1 MKSVMSLEMYEKLKL
16 KNLDS
21 TSIPHV
27 VGASGESLGARGKTK
42 CEINING
49 KIFYQTF
56 IVCEHLKRPIILGR
70 DFSIQN
76 CIGISW
82 TKTNTRRLTQNNEVI
97 AETAEYQTPSRA
109 SVSLKRNIK
118 VPPRSCAVV
127 DVDINTTEKIKVEVT
142 PDQLWLSANPN
153 ICTYPMIAD
162 LKEREP
168 NTVTPFVI
176 VNFSHHEHLHLPRDH
191 VVAFAEK
198 DCKEGEVLEICTMEQ
213 LEKELPRNWI
223 PERKRQEKFSEFFEN
238 PFMQKDDDFL
248 KSPAEAP
255 VHRKVLLED
264 KDISPKTQKAFD
276 KLCEKYDDIISKN
289 SGDIGKTMLVEMEI
303 DTGNHPPIAS
313 KPYTLPLKH
322 YDWVQKEIE
331 TLERAGIIERSI
343 SPWAS
348 PVVIVPKKSAPGE
361 PPRRR
366 MCVDYR
372 KINKLQ
378 PEVTKAD
385 GGKGCISLIPLPK
398 IDELYAK
405 LKGYKVFSSLDLR
418 SGYYHIGLKDS
429 AKPKSAFVLSSLGKY
444 QFNRVPFGL
453 AQAPA
458 YFQKLINDVLKG
470 CNFAM
475 GYLDDIIIYSRSEK
489 EHLEHLEEIFT
500 RLKTAGLKLKLEKCC
515 FFKKHI
521 QYLGHLISAD
531 GIQPL
536 PEKLESIAKMPAPKN
551 PKEVKQFLGL
561 VGYYRKFVPRFA
573 DISRVLT
580 HLTKKDVE
588 FKWTPECEKC
598 FQILKEFLQQAP
610 ILRYPD
616 PQASYTLY
624 TDASKYAYAGVL
636 TQHNN
641 GTDHPITYVS
651 GLFRGSQLNWATLTK
666 EAYAIYMSVKK
677 LSFYIDTAKIT
688 VKSDHLPLKKFLE
701 KNTLNSKVNNWAVE
715 LESQNITF
723 EYIPGIR
730 NTLADTLSRLIE
742 MDENIKL
749 QPEEEGKEFGY
760 FPFEELPP
768 VTTQVVE
775 EVIKCEIGN
784 INIQHTDP
792 IEINTDIHLPLK
804 DDKLA
809 KLQESDPHTKQL
821 RKQWENKN
829 LDQNTYTMENNI
841 LKRKLVDNGLLY
853 TPIVVPDI
861 LKDCLLIL
869 AHDKQGHNGFRRT
882 YASLKNRYHWKGMK
896 KSVYQHCTN
905 CQVCAKHNIKTQQL
919 KNEHFSSPPQPME
932 FIAMD
937 LIGEFHP
944 ASSKGN
950 RFALTA
956 VCMLT
961 GFTFCIPLKS
971 KCAEDVIKAYID
983 HICCIFG
990 PSRKILTDNGT
1001 EFKNKLWTEV
1011 FEKLRTE
1018 QKFTPIYSPQCNGR
1032 IEGFH
1037 KFLKATIAKQLETRV
1052 EWDDLVWKA
1061 TAAYNFF
1068 PTESSGLAPFFLMFG
1083 REAAVK
1089 HTLLESENPKYLGTN
1104 EGMINVGLM
1113 TKLYNVVAHNL
1124 NEARKA
1130 RDGKKKRTTSKEPE
1144 TLKIGDNILVR
1155 DHTSKAFQPKYKD
1168 FCIVGLLGKN
1178 QVEIKDNHGHIT
1190 KVHRRDVKKI
1200 PMTEKVCKLY
1210 EEEQAG
1216 KTREGRK
1223 AVPNSKMPD
1232 LGWDIAETQLTLEA
1246 QKENNSNMTPLLQ
1259 TLVTVIVLI
1268 IAIVKQTT
1276 AGIKKVTKKAAQVI
1290 EASHNRIIKNIK
1302 DFHRNVTS
1310 AITIATNTTDRTNHK
1325 EQARINNKT
1334 TKYFPGTR
1342 KPNDEYDESYQS
1354 ITSRTYNHCDN

>member
-1 MKSVMSLEMYEKLKL
+1 MSLEMYEKLKL

-21 TSIPHV
+21 TSIPHI
-27 VGASGESLGARGKTK
+27 VGASGESLGTRGKTK

-82 TKTNTRRLTQNNEVI
+82 TKTNTRLLTQNNEVI

-127 DVDINTTEKIKVEVT
+127 DVDISTTEKIKVEVT

-176 VNFSHHEHLHLPRDH
+176 VNFSHHEHLHLPKDH

-198 DCKEGEVLEICTMEQ
+198 DCKEGDVLEICTMEQ

-238 PFMQKDDDFL
+238 PFMKKDNDFL

-264 KDISPKTQKAFD
+264 KDISPKTQEAFD

-366 MCVDYR
+366 MCVDYQ

-398 IDELYAK
+398 IDELYTK

-470 CNFAM
+470 CNFAT

-588 FKWTPECEKC
+588 FKWTPECQKC

-651 GLFRGSQLNWATLTK
+651 RLFRGSQLNWATLTK

-775 EVIKCEIGN
+775 KVIKCKIGN

-809 KLQESDPHTKQL
+809 KLQESDLHTKQL

-829 LDQNTYTMENNI
+829 LDQNMYTMENNI

-853 TPIVVPDI
+853 TPIVVPDV

-882 YASLKNRYHWKGMK
+882 YTSLKNRYHWKGMK

-971 KCAEDVIKAYID
+971 KHAEDVIKAYID
-983 HICCIFG
+983 HICHIFG
-990 PSRKILTDNGT
+990 PSRKILTDNST

-1178 QVEIKDNHGHIT
+1178 QVKIKDNHSHIT

-1200 PMTEKVCKLY
+1200 PMTEKVCKIY

-1246 QKENNSNMTPLLQ
+1246 QKENNSNISPLL
-1259 TLVTVIVLI
+1259 
-1268 IAIVKQTT
+1268 
-1276 AGIKKVTKKAAQVI
+1276 
-1290 EASHNRIIKNIK
+1290 
-1302 DFHRNVTS
+1302 
-1310 AITIATNTTDRTNHK
+1310 
-1325 EQARINNKT
+1325 
-1334 TKYFPGTR
+1334 
-1342 KPNDEYDESYQS
+1342 
-1354 ITSRTYNHCDN
+1354 